1 MTVQEE
7 FSRIFQVRKIPKDG
21 LTATLVATPEECAAL
36 ALRMGVLSC
45 EAVRAE
51 LTMAKSDQDRRV
63 DATGRLTAK
72 VVQACVVSLEP
83 VPETID
89 EPLDLLFLDES
100 LIEDVA
106 DAEITI
112 EDLLD
117 DAPVPDPIVRGH
129 FDVGAV
135 IAEHLAL
142 ALDPYP
148 RRANAVFDA
157 PEIPDDQPKRANPF
171 AALRVLHRDEGTDT
185 DGNET

>member
-7 FSRIFQVRKIPKDG
+7 FSRVLQVRKIPTDG
-21 LTATLVATPEECAAL
+21 LSMTLVATPEECAAL
-36 ALRMGVLSC
+36 AARMGVLAC
-45 EAVRAE
+45 QDVRAE
-51 LTMAKSDQDRRV
+51 LSIAKSDRDRRV

-89 EPLDLLFLDES
+89 EPLELLFLDES
-100 LIEDVA
+100 LIPDVP
-106 DAEITI
+106 DAEITV

-117 DAPVPDPIVRGH
+117 DAPIPDPIVRGH

-148 RRANAVFDA
+148 RRADAVFDA
-157 PEIPDDQPKRANPF
+157 PGPPGDEPKRANPF
-171 AALRVLHRDEGTDT
+171 AALRGLHGGEGADT